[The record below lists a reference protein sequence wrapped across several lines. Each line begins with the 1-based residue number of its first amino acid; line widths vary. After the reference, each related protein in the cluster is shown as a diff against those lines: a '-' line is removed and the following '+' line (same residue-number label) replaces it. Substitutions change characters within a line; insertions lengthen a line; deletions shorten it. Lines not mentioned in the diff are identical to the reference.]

1 MSNFGKMLDLD
12 ENKLAEYREKI
23 LNEFVR
29 RPDII
34 PLYNRFFNVRIKK
47 MLAETQADNS

>member
-1 MSNFGKMLDLD
+1 MLELD
-12 ENKLAEYREKI
+12 ENKLAEYRVQI

-29 RPDII
+29 RPDIV

-47 MLAETQADNS
+47 MLAERKADNS